1 VRDCEQLTPASG
13 VRFPWTS
20 HGTFKSHAGF
30 AEAGASDDLR
40 HRGTLRP
47 KFLDSLNL
55 VGQQS
60 RLSPKLDS
68 LRLGLGDT
76 VHLALTT
83 DVVLELGDES
93 KTQ

>member
-1 VRDCEQLTPASG
+1 VDLTRHIQEPC
-13 VRFPWTS
+13 WL
-20 HGTFKSHAGF
+20 